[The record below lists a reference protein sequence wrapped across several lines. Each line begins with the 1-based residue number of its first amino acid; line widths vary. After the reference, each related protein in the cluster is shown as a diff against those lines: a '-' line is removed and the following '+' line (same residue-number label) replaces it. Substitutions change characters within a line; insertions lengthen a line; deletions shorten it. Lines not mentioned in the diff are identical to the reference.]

1 MREWLRVAAEPAV
14 VRRALKYAVVVGAIL
29 IAINHGGALLHG
41 AISGDH
47 LLQMGL
53 TVLALYCVSTSS
65 SVGALREARARY
77 AAGRSP
83 EIVQRTGW
91 A

>member
-14 VRRALKYAVVVGAIL
+14 VRRALKYAVVVGTIL
-29 IAINHGGALLHG
+29 IAINHGSALLHD

-53 TVLALYCVSTSS
+53 TVLVPYCVSTSS
-65 SVGALREARARY
+65 SVGALREARERSAV
-77 AAGRSP
+77 AADP
-83 EIVQRTGW
+83 N
-91 A
+91 